1 MPLSKARDKE
11 RARERRKLAKRASNL
26 TRQGVQPKTDALQ
39 SKSKP
44 LKSLMNRTAS
54 SSVIPNLPNCPDGR
68 YRDADGNVATY
79 VKPKSLIV
87 KPNIVQPKLPFYA
100 GAGDHF
106 GEVKS
111 HYYAEQFFSNL
122 FQGVS

>member
-1 MPLSKARDKE
+1 MPLSPARN
-11 RARERRKLAKRASNL
+11 RERMKLAMRVKRAML
-26 TRQGVQPKTDALQ
+26 QPNFQ
-39 SKSKP
+39 P
-44 LKSLMNRTAS
+44 G
-54 SSVIPNLPNCPDGR
+54 PNCLDSP

>member
-1 MPLSKARDKE
+1 MPLSKARN
-11 RARERRKLAKRASNL
+11 RERMKLAMRVKRAML
-26 TRQGVQPKTDALQ
+26 QPNFQ
-39 SKSKP
+39 P
-44 LKSLMNRTAS
+44 
-54 SSVIPNLPNCPDGR
+54 LPNCLDSP

-79 VKPKSLIV
+79 V